1 VVDPVVDP
9 SIETLLPLLRSQP
22 PFYIR
27 THIHEKPYLVTEGD
41 TVRLPFLM
49 HGVNP
54 GETLRLNRASILG
67 SRDYTLKAGDPNKEL
82 GEKQKWLD
90 ERLFVCRATV
100 MGVESEPLR
109 IKEKTKRR
117 QRHVRKIKSK
127 HRYTVLRISEVTVN
141 DANALKEAIPVVEG
155 NTEVPSAAI

>member
-1 VVDPVVDP
+1 M
-9 SIETLLPLLRSQP
+9 LRSQP
-22 PFYIR
+22 PFYL
-27 THIHEKPYLVTEGD
+27 TAHIHEKPYLITQGD
-41 TVRLPFLM
+41 TIRLPFLM
-49 HGVNP
+49 HGVSP
-54 GETLRLNRASILG
+54 GDTLRLNRASLLG
-67 SRDYTLKAGDPNKEL
+67 SRDYTLKAGVLNVEL

-127 HRYTVLRISEVTVN
+127 HRYTILRISEVTVN
-141 DANALKEAIPVVEG
+141 DMDAVKSSPLGPQAVLEN
-155 NTEVPSAAI
+155 

>member
-1 VVDPVVDP
+1 
-9 SIETLLPLLRSQP
+9 
-22 PFYIR
+22 
-27 THIHEKPYLVTEGD
+27 
-41 TVRLPFLM
+41 M

-67 SRDYTLKAGDPNKEL
+67 SRDYTLKAGDPNKEA
-82 GEKQKWLD
+82 GERQKWLD

-109 IKEKTKRR
+109 IKEITKRR

-141 DANALKEAIPVVEG
+141 DVDALEGGPAVVEG
-155 NTEVPSAAI
+155 DLEAPITSV

>member
-1 VVDPVVDP
+1 VIDTTLDS

-27 THIHEKPYLVTEGD
+27 AHIHEKPYLVTEGD
-41 TVRLPFLM
+41 TLRLPFLM

-54 GETLRLNRASILG
+54 GETLRLNRASIVG
-67 SRDYTLKAGDPNKEL
+67 SRDYTLKAGDPDKEL

-127 HRYTVLRISEVTVN
+127 HRYTVLRISEVSVHGV
-141 DANALKEAIPVVEG
+141 DALEGSPPVVEG
-155 NTEVPSAAI
+155 NIQPME

>member
-1 VVDPVVDP
+1 M
-9 SIETLLPLLRSQP
+9 LRSQP

-27 THIHEKPYLVTEGD
+27 AHIHEKPYLVTEGD

-67 SRDYTLKAGDPNKEL
+67 SRDYTLKAGDANKEL

-127 HRYTVLRISEVTVN
+127 HRYTLLRISEVTVN
-141 DANALKEAIPVVEG
+141 DIDALEG
-155 NTEVPSAAI
+155 GPTVIEGDVAAPIAAM